1 MILQSNLCFENLTIS
16 IVVTVWVPSSLI
28 VLSSFVFNFRFAG
41 AGTAAAMQPGVP
53 VYTAILGVLV
63 GVERISF
70 LMVVGL
76 LLTVS
81 GSLIMTDVW
90 DVWESVDSRRETIGV
105 MMLLVQGM
113 CWATYTVTLEWVVN
127 R

>member
-1 MILQSNLCFENLTIS
+1 MNEATDSGCRECAAIPAAWF
-16 IVVTVWVPSSLI
+16 TVG
-28 VLSSFVFNFRFAG
+28 VLV
-41 AGTAAAMQPGVP
+41 
-53 VYTAILGVLV
+53 GVLV

-76 LLTVS
+76 VLTVS